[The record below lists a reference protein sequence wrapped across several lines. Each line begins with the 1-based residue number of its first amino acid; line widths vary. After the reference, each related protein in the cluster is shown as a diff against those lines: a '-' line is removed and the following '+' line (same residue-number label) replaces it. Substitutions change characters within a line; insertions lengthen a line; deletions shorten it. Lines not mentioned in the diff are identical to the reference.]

1 MIFSD
6 EKKWNLD
13 GPDGQRS
20 YWHDLRKEPL
30 LFSKRNFG
38 GGSVM
43 TWAAFSGYGKVGL
56 AFTSSKMNSADYQQV
71 VGWGL
76 DTICRSFVVLHRSNI
91 NKTTLVSML
100 AEVHE
105 AGLPADACL
114 FWSGRVDHPI

>member
-1 MIFSD
+1 LEAGKRFKHGAFIDFFIFQVIFSD

-30 LFSKRNFG
+30 IFSKRNFG

-56 AFTSSKMNSADYQQV
+56 ALTSSKMNSADYQQV
-71 VGWGL
+71 VG
-76 DTICRSFVVLHRSNI
+76 
-91 NKTTLVSML
+91 
-100 AEVHE
+100 
-105 AGLPADACL
+105 
-114 FWSGRVDHPI
+114 